1 MSASSSVYRSPI
13 GSILIESIDGFITA
27 LLFID
32 EKKEAMP
39 KDKSVIGTGI
49 NDGLIAVCRQQL
61 NEYFEGTRREFDF
74 PFQQSGTPFQQK
86 IWAGLLQIPYG
97 KTISYLDLSK
107 RTGDAKAIRA
117 VGTTNGKN
125 QLSIV
130 VPCHRVIGSNGDL
143 TGYAGGLWRKRW
155 LLEHEGKF
163 ANGVQTLF

>member
-1 MSASSSVYRSPI
+1 MSTSSSVYRSPI
-13 GSILIESIDGFITA
+13 GSILIESTDKFITA

-32 EKKEAMP
+32 EKKRLQQDAGLLMEMG
-39 KDKSVIGTGI
+39 KS
-49 NDGLIAVCRQQL
+49 DELIAVCRQQL
-61 NEYFEGTRREFDF
+61 NEYFEGTRRIFDF
-74 PFQQSGTPFQQK
+74 PIQQTGTAFQQK

-163 ANGVQTLF
+163 ASGVQTLF